1 LGVDVT
7 IKSMLTGGAL
17 AIAVSFAG
25 AAQAQSYIPDWGFA
39 DMRQTVAGAFMI
51 AAAAAPA
58 ATTPAAA
65 QSNLLNDW
73 GIDDMK
79 QAFANLG
86 VTVTGSETL
95 DNLEDPALYV
105 YGTPAEGMKISAYG
119 VECSGTPLRCRGLN
133 LNAVFALDSNAEV
146 ERRVKEIDRLAVA
159 VRNGGDNSLDV
170 SRYVIFDDGI
180 TRKNLEVNISVFIG
194 LSYDIW
200 NGGGT

>member
-1 LGVDVT
+1 
-7 IKSMLTGGAL
+7 
-17 AIAVSFAG
+17 
-25 AAQAQSYIPDWGFA
+25 
-39 DMRQTVAGAFMI
+39 
-51 AAAAAPA
+51 
-58 ATTPAAA
+58 
-65 QSNLLNDW
+65 
-73 GIDDMK
+73 
-79 QAFANLG
+79 
-86 VTVTGSETL
+86 
-95 DNLEDPALYV
+95 
-105 YGTPAEGMKISAYG
+105 MKISAYG